1 MSEVVSNEHVSA
13 ESLGLS
19 VCHNCKKLHKLSGEH
34 LDNAIPCC
42 ATCGTALHFRKPESL
57 SRTWALLITSMILM
71 IPANMLPIMTVVSL
85 GTESSDT
92 ILSGVIFLAEEGMV
106 PIALVVFIASIFVP
120 VLKLISLTLLL
131 LTAQNHWDLSLRQST
146 VLFRMVHFIGR
157 WSMLD
162 LFVISVLVTLVDL
175 GNIATITGGAGATAF
190 GGVIVATMLAANT
203 FDSRLIWDKKNA
215 GK

>member
-1 MSEVVSNEHVSA
+1 MSEHVSNEHVA
-13 ESLGLS
+13 AKSLGLS
-19 VCHNCKKLHKLSGEH
+19 ACHNCKKLHKLSSEH

-42 ATCGTALHFRKPESL
+42 MTCGTELHFRKPESL
-57 SRTWALLITSMILM
+57 SRTWALLITAMILM
-71 IPANMLPIMTVVSL
+71 IPANVYPIMSVVSL

-92 ILSGVIFLAEEGMV
+92 IMSGVILLAEMGMI
-106 PIALVVFIASIFVP
+106 PIALVVFIASVFVP
-120 VLKLISLTLLL
+120 VIKLLALTLLL
-131 LTAQNHWDLSLRQST
+131 LTAQNHWDLSLRQCT
-146 VLFRMVHFIGR
+146 MLYRMVHFIGR

-190 GGVIVATMLAANT
+190 GGVIVVTMLAANT

-215 GK
+215 RK